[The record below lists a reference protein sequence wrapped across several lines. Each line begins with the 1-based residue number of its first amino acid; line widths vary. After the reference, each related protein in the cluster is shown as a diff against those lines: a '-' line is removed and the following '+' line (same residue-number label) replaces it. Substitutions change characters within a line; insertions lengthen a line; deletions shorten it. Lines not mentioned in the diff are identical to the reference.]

1 MDLETMREVAVLLPA
16 LGGVITALAGLV
28 WAWRRR
34 P

>member
-1 MDLETMREVAVLLPA
+1 MDQEFLQQLPMVLSA
-16 LGGVITALAGLV
+16 LAGVVTALAGLV

>member
-1 MDLETMREVAVLLPA
+1 MDQEFLRQLPMVLSA
-16 LGGVITALAGLV
+16 FAGVVTALAGLV